1 MWYAIGLGFAGLLGL
16 LLWADGAGFSRP
28 KRKSRSGARGGIYL
42 IRTKKPSAPLGMS
55 LKWMLAGALLLAL
68 AAYIVGSAWWWVALA
83 LPLFSGRHNGYVG
96 LTSSYYH
103 RQRQHLIGGGV
114 YKAQRKDWA
123 DLDPKFYKILPLP
136 NWRWLL
142 HTMETLLIALLCPV
156 YNVQKQPPWNLRK
169 VSPRTAERQ
178 AWERAKYGH
187 WSAIGRMIGRGFL
200 VLFCAVLVVS
210 LLIYATE
217 S

>member
-1 MWYAIGLGFAGLLGL
+1 M
-16 LLWADGAGFSRP
+16 
-28 KRKSRSGARGGIYL
+28 SRSKGGIYL

-55 LKWMLAGALLLAL
+55 LKWMLAGAVLLAL
-68 AAYIVGSAWWWVALA
+68 AGYIVGTGWWWVSFA
-83 LPLFSGRHNGYVG
+83 LPLFAGRHNGYVG

-103 RQRQHLIGGGV
+103 RKNQHLVGGGV

-123 DLDPKFYKILPLP
+123 DLDPRFYRILPLP

-142 HTMETLLIALLCPV
+142 HTMETLAIALLLPV

-178 AWERAKYGH
+178 RWERARFGP
-187 WSAIGRMIGRGFL
+187 WAVLGRLIGRIVV
-200 VLFCAVLVVS
+200 VLLGAVLVVS
-210 LLIYATE
+210 LFVYATE

>member
-1 MWYAIGLGFAGLLGL
+1 M
-16 LLWADGAGFSRP
+16 S
-28 KRKSRSGARGGIYL
+28 KSKGGIYL
-42 IRTKKPSAPLGMS
+42 IRTKKPNAPLGMS
-55 LKWMLAGALLLAL
+55 LKWMLAGAVLLAL
-68 AAYIVGSAWWWVALA
+68 AGYIVGTGWWWLA
-83 LPLFSGRHNGYVG
+83 FVLPLFAGRHNAYVG

-103 RQRQHLIGGGV
+103 RKNQHLVGGGV

-142 HTMETLLIALLCPV
+142 HTMETLAIGVLCPV

-178 AWERAKYGH
+178 AWQRAKYGP
-187 WSAIGRMIGRGFL
+187 AVALGRMFGRFI
-200 VLFCAVLVVS
+200 VLLS
-210 LLIYATE
+210 LGGLIIYVWSTQ